1 MVKEPTTGQDPDT
14 TLTDEVLMPGADYQA
29 ICNAVRAL
37 TGGTAA
43 LKSGDIAPAL
53 AGVSGGGLLHGT
65 VTPSETGLSVTIPT
79 GSACN
84 NLVLRKHTFAVE
96 TNAEFLSLWATSP
109 DGCICATR
117 ANSSASGGTSGGT
130 LAQITVNFT
139 DTQVAVSTIAA
150 AYMGNFI
157 AGVTYD
163 WWAWSE
169 EAQE

>member
-1 MVKEPTTGQDPDT
+1 MA
-14 TLTDEVLMPGADYQA
+14 LTDEVLMPGADYQA
-29 ICNAVRAL
+29 ICNAVRVL

-65 VTPSETGLSVTIPT
+65 VTPAETGLSITIPT
-79 GSACN
+79 GSPCN
-84 NLVLRKHTFAVE
+84 NLALRKHTFAAE
-96 TNAEFLSLWATSP
+96 TNAEFLSLWATSTA
-109 DGCICATR
+109 GCICSTR
-117 ANSSASGGTSGGT
+117 ANSAAHGGTAGGT

-139 DTQVAVSTIAA
+139 DTQVAVSSIAA

-163 WWAWSE
+163 WWAWNE

>member
-1 MVKEPTTGQDPDT
+1 MANELSFTP
-14 TLTDEVLMPGADYQA
+14 LTDEVLMPGADYQA

-37 TGGTAA
+37 TGGEVS

-53 AGVSGGGLLHGT
+53 AGISGGDLLHGT

-79 GSACN
+79 GSPCN
-84 NLVLRKHTFAVE
+84 NLVLRKHTFAAE
-96 TNAEFLSLWATSP
+96 TNAEFLSLWATSA

-117 ANSSASGGTSGGT
+117 ANSSANGGTSGGT

-157 AGVTYD
+157 AGATYD
-163 WWAWSE
+163 WWAWNE
-169 EAQE
+169 EA

>member
-1 MVKEPTTGQDPDT
+1 MA
-14 TLTDEVLMPGADYQA
+14 LTDEVLMPGADYQA

-53 AGVSGGGLLHGT
+53 AGVSGEGLLHGT
-65 VTPSETGLSVTIPT
+65 VTPTETGLSITIPT
-79 GSACN
+79 GSPCN
-84 NLVLRKHTFAVE
+84 NLALRKHTFAAE
-96 TNAEFLSLWATSP
+96 TNAEFLSLWATSTA
-109 DGCICATR
+109 GCICATR
-117 ANSSASGGTSGGT
+117 ANSAAHGGTSGGT

-139 DTQVAVSTIAA
+139 DTQVAVSTPAA

-163 WWAWSE
+163 WWAWNE
-169 EAQE
+169 EAQG

>member
-1 MVKEPTTGQDPDT
+1 MA
-14 TLTDEVLMPGADYQA
+14 LTDEVLMPGADYQA

-53 AGVSGGGLLHGT
+53 AGVSGGGLLRGT
-65 VTPSETGLSVTIPT
+65 VTPTETGLSITIPT
-79 GSACN
+79 GSPCN
-84 NLVLRKHTFAVE
+84 NLALRKHTFAAE
-96 TNAEFLSLWATSP
+96 TNVEFLSLWATSTA
-109 DGCICATR
+109 GCICATR
-117 ANSSASGGTSGGT
+117 ANSAAHDGTSGGA
-130 LAQITVNFT
+130 LAQIAVNFT

-163 WWAWSE
+163 WWAWNE
-169 EAQE
+169 EAQG

>member
-1 MVKEPTTGQDPDT
+1 MANEPSFTP
-14 TLTDEVLMPGADYQA
+14 LTDEVVMPGADYQA

-37 TGGTAA
+37 TGGEVS

-65 VTPSETGLSVTIPT
+65 VTPSETGLSITIPI
-79 GSACN
+79 GSPCN
-84 NLVLRKHTFAVE
+84 NLVLRKHTFAAE

-117 ANSSASGGTSGGT
+117 ANSSASGGTAGGT

-157 AGVTYD
+157 AGATYD
-163 WWAWSE
+163 WWAWNE
-169 EAQE
+169 EA

>member
-1 MVKEPTTGQDPDT
+1 MA
-14 TLTDEVLMPGADYQA
+14 LTDEVLMPGADYQA
-29 ICNAVRAL
+29 ICNAVRVL

-65 VTPSETGLSVTIPT
+65 VTPTETGLSITIPT
-79 GSACN
+79 GSPCN
-84 NLVLRKHTFAVE
+84 NLALRKHTFAAE
-96 TNAEFLSLWATSP
+96 TKAEFLSLWATSTA
-109 DGCICATR
+109 GCICATR
-117 ANSSASGGTSGGT
+117 ANSAAHVGTAGGT

-139 DTQVAVSTIAA
+139 DTQVAVSSIAS

-163 WWAWSE
+163 WWAWNE

>member
-1 MVKEPTTGQDPDT
+1 MANEPSFTP
-14 TLTDEVLMPGADYQA
+14 LTDEVLMPGADYQA

-37 TGGTAA
+37 TGGEVS

-53 AGVSGGGLLHGT
+53 EGISGGEGGLLHGT
-65 VTPSETGLSVTIPT
+65 VTPSETGLSITIPI
-79 GSACN
+79 GSPCN
-84 NLVLRKHTFAVE
+84 NLVLRKHTFAAE

-117 ANSSASGGTSGGT
+117 ANSSASGGTAGGT

-157 AGVTYD
+157 AGATYD
-163 WWAWSE
+163 WWAWNE
-169 EAQE
+169 EA

>member
-1 MVKEPTTGQDPDT
+1 MALTG
-14 TLTDEVLMPGADYQA
+14 EVLMPGADYQA

-53 AGVSGGGLLHGT
+53 AGVSWGGLLHGT
-65 VTPSETGLSVTIPT
+65 VTPTETGLSITIPT
-79 GSACN
+79 GSTCN
-84 NLVLRKHTFAVE
+84 NLALRKHTFAAE
-96 TNAEFLSLWATSP
+96 TNVEFLSLWATSTA
-109 DGCICATR
+109 GCICATR
-117 ANSSASGGTSGGT
+117 ANSAAHDGTSGGT
-130 LAQITVNFT
+130 LAQIAVNFT

-163 WWAWSE
+163 WWAWNE
-169 EAQE
+169 EAQG